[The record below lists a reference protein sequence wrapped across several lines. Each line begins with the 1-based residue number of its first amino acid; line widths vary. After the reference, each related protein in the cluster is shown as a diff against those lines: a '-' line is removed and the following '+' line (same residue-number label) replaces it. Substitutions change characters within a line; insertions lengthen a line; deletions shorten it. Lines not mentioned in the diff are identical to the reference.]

1 MLENILIDAGPLI
14 ALFDR
19 DDHNHRKIVEF
30 IKDRPYQFVTT
41 QAVLTEVSQMLEF
54 DVNARIA
61 FFEWVMSKGVI
72 IEEIGQDDIPQIV
85 ALIKQYRNVS
95 MDFADATLMAAA
107 QKKQL
112 DSIISFDSNFN
123 VYRLP
128 GKAALNNRFL
138 TFSSSY

>member
-1 MLENILIDAGPLI
+1 MLETILIDAGPLI

-19 DDHNHRKIVEF
+19 DDHYHRRIVEF

-41 QAVLTEVSQMLEF
+41 QAVLTEVSHMLDF
-54 DVNARIA
+54 NVNARIA
-61 FFEWVMSKGVI
+61 FFEWVMSKGVV

-95 MDFADATLMAAA
+95 MDFADATLMTVA
-107 QKKQL
+107 QKKRL
-112 DSIISFDSNFN
+112 NSIISFDSNFS

-128 GKAALNNRFL
+128 GNVILETVPKPNPI
-138 TFSSSY
+138 S